1 MIKHKTEKICH
12 KKQQRKEKTSAES
25 KTYTVCMLGL
35 FLDNFAMSPVIHKGN
50 KIIIFSA
57 FFLEILP
64 AEAGQAVLMIFED
77 NKQGVTVKA
86 KL

>member
-1 MIKHKTEKICH
+1 
-12 KKQQRKEKTSAES
+12 
-25 KTYTVCMLGL
+25 MLGL
-35 FLDNFAMSPVIHKGN
+35 FLDHFAMSPVIHKGN

-57 FFLEILP
+57 FFLEIQP